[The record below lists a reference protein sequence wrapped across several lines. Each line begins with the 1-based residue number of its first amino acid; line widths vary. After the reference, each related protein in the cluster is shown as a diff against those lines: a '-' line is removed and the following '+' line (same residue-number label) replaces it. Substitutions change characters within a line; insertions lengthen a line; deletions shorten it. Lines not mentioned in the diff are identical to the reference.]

1 MSILT
6 MIDVENTNSLIS
18 PEIRGLDR
26 MKENTLTDRF
36 KMVKNFDLNL
46 LTTFEAVFIHR
57 SGTKAADA
65 LNITPSAVSQ
75 ALGRLRVHYNDAL
88 FIRDGKALAPTTIAI
103 GIHEGLAEAYDNLVA
118 KLQNI
123 SFDSQPTRIV
133 VHCSSYISMFTLNVM
148 RKVLDEIAPDCE
160 IVHSNSD
167 NSIAKTEDALI
178 FRKAD
183 IIFDAHPH
191 ISHSRVSQHIAS
203 ETPVM
208 ICRRSHPRL
217 NGSVTR
223 EQAAAESHI
232 FIDSESAT
240 LLSSRLDI
248 AALLQFDRQCRFI
261 SPSQLSI
268 ISMVESSDLL
278 AFTTERFYEKMKHS
292 FDVQKLAMEFTLPAQ
307 PIYMVYNKAALN
319 NQFFSILVRKMAEL
333 FLQDFEKNS
342 PR

>member
-6 MIDVENTNSLIS
+6 MIDVETTNSRIS
-18 PEIRGLDR
+18 SEIRGLDR

-65 LNITPSAVSQ
+65 LGITPSAVSQ

-88 FIRDGKALAPTTIAI
+88 FIRDGKALAPTTVAIA
-103 GIHEGLAEAYDNLVA
+103 IHEGLAEAYDNLVA

-123 SFDSQPTRIV
+123 SFDSLPTRLV
-133 VHCSSYISMFTLNVM
+133 VQCSVYISMFTINVM
-148 RKVLDEIAPDCE
+148 RKVLDDIAPNCE
-160 IVHSNSD
+160 IVHITSD
-167 NSIAKTEDALI
+167 NSISENEDALI

-191 ISHSRVSQHIAS
+191 VSHSRISQHISS
-203 ETPVM
+203 EIPVM

-217 NGSVTR
+217 NGSITR
-223 EQAAAESHI
+223 EQAAEESYI
-232 FIDSESAT
+232 FVDSESTTILAN
-240 LLSSRLDI
+240 RLNVN
-248 AALLQFDRQCRFI
+248 ALMQVDRKCLYI
-261 SPSQLSI
+261 SPSLLSI
-268 ISMVESSDLL
+268 ISMVESSDML
-278 AFTTERFYEKMKHS
+278 ACITERFYEKMKNS
-292 FDVQKLAMEFTLPAQ
+292 FDIQRLAMEVTLPPQ

-319 NQFFSILVRKMAEL
+319 NQFFSTLVRKMTEI
-333 FLQDFEKNS
+333 FLQVSENNS
-342 PR
+342 AR